1 MEKQN
6 NIDFQNIH
14 NIKYSYNDSSIRHD
28 LLFEHLPEA
37 VFILDKYKI
46 INCNSFAIDL
56 FSCHSKK
63 DLVDLDFSI
72 LSIDKTKKSMR
83 SIDRNNSMIDRAI
96 EIGTCHFV
104 SSYFKKDSSSFLA
117 SISFVHIPEDSYG
130 RIVAVV
136 RDITEDNK
144 KEQEINNL
152 AFKDGLTG
160 LYNRNYFLKH
170 IDQKISESPD
180 ETFAILFMDL
190 DGFKKIN
197 DNLGH
202 ANGDKL
208 LEVVGNKLKQ
218 VMGPTNKIARIGGD
232 EFITLV
238 NSAYDTDEII
248 EFANRVVEF
257 FQQPFIFDTHIFH
270 MSISIGIA
278 IYPLNGCDVETLIK
292 NADIA
297 MYKAKENTGSHIEFF
312 SQNLNEKINSQFVL
326 ENNLWFAL
334 DNDEFY
340 LEYQPIIDIESKK
353 VVSAETLTRW
363 KSKTLGLIPP
373 YKFIPIAEEN
383 NLIIPIGKWVL
394 KEACRQ
400 NKAWQDMGI
409 PPITIAVNVSLKQL
423 EQDDFVATVNEVL
436 EETGLDPKYLEI
448 ELTESIPVDNISH
461 IINVLSSLSSLGI
474 KLSIDDFGT
483 GYSSLGQL
491 KKLSIDKLKIDKSFV
506 NDINV
511 NTDNTQIVSTI
522 IAMANILKLQVVA
535 EGIETDNQLTFLKE
549 NHCDMGQGFLFSRPL
564 GKDSFIEFLK
574 DNSK

>member
-56 FSCHSKK
+56 FNCHSKK

-72 LSIDKTKKSMR
+72 LSIDKTKKSTR
-83 SIDRNNSMIDRAI
+83 SIDRNNSMIDGAI
-96 EIGTCHFV
+96 KVGACHFV
-104 SSYFKKDSSSFLA
+104 SSYFKKDGSSFLA

-136 RDITEDNK
+136 RDITENNK
-144 KEQEINNL
+144 KEQEINTL

-208 LEVVGNKLKQ
+208 LEVVGNKLKT
-218 VMGPTNKIARIGGD
+218 VMGPSNKIARIGGD
-232 EFITLV
+232 EFITLI

-340 LEYQPIIDIESKK
+340 LEYQPIIDIESTKI
-353 VVSAETLTRW
+353 VSAETLTRW
-363 KSKTLGLIPP
+363 QSKKLGLIPP

-400 NKAWQDMGI
+400 NKEWQDMGI
-409 PPITIAVNVSLKQL
+409 APITIAVNVSLKQL
-423 EQDDFVATVNEVL
+423 EQDDFVDTVNEIL

-448 ELTESIPVDNISH
+448 ELTESIPVENISH
-461 IINVLSSLSSLGI
+461 IINVLSSLSGLGI

-511 NTDNTQIVSTI
+511 DTDNTQIVSTI

-535 EGIETDNQLTFLKE
+535 EGIETNNQLSFLKE

-574 DNSK
+574 NNSK

>member
-1 MEKQN
+1 MDKQN
-6 NIDFQNIH
+6 NIDFRDIH
-14 NIKYSYNDSSIRHD
+14 DIKYSYNDSSIRHD

-46 INCNSFAIDL
+46 LNCNQFAIDL
-56 FSCHSKK
+56 FKCSNKK

-72 LSIDKTKKSMR
+72 LSMDKTKKSTR
-83 SIDRNNSMIDRAI
+83 SIDRNNSKISCAI
-96 EIGTCHFV
+96 ENGSCHFE
-104 SSYFKKDSSSFLA
+104 SSYFKKDGSSFLA
-117 SISFVHIPEDSYG
+117 SISFVHIPEDSKG
-130 RIVAVV
+130 RVVAVV
-136 RDITEDNK
+136 RDITEDSK
-144 KEQEINNL
+144 KEQEINTL
-152 AFKDGLTG
+152 AFKDCLTG

-170 IDQKISESPD
+170 IENKIAESPD

-218 VMGPTNKIARIGGD
+218 VMGPSNKIARIGGD

-248 EFANRVVEF
+248 EFANNVVEF

-297 MYKAKENTGSHIEFF
+297 MYKAKENTGSYIEFF

-334 DNDEFY
+334 DNNEFY

-363 KSKTLGLIPP
+363 KSEKLGLIPP

-383 NLIIPIGKWVL
+383 NLIVPIGKWVL

-400 NKAWQDMGI
+400 NKEWQDMGL

-423 EQDDFVATVNEVL
+423 DQDDFVDIVEEVL
-436 EETGLDPKYLEI
+436 SETGLDPRYLEI

-461 IINVLSSLSSLGI
+461 IINVLANLSNLGI

-511 NTDNTQIVSTI
+511 DTDNTQIVSTI

-535 EGIETDNQLTFLKE
+535 EGIETANQLSFLKE
-549 NHCDMGQGFLFSRPL
+549 NQCDMGQGFLFSRPL
-564 GKDSFIEFLK
+564 GKEAFVEFLK
-574 DNSK
+574 KHSK